1 MTYSMHG
8 MQGRGGALLLDHWVY
23 VISPH
28 IYIFIQ
34 FWFST
39 PKSEKNRGILLI
51 KSASEKNAG
60 YKHVGCAILF

>member
-8 MQGRGGALLLDHWVY
+8 MQGGGALLVDHWVY

-39 PKSEKNRGILLI
+39 PKSEKKQGQIIN
-51 KSASEKNAG
+51 
-60 YKHVGCAILF
+60 